1 MDTVQ
6 IVIIIVVF
14 LLLIIPMG
22 KYLYN
27 VISMERS
34 FVDPVMDKIDGII
47 YKLSTVEK
55 ENMNWREYAK
65 AFVVSNLVMFAAAF
79 LILKF
84 QGLIN
89 ILNPNNVGN
98 METSLSFNTAASF
111 VTNTDLQDYAGENG
125 LSYLSQMIVI
135 TFLMFTSAASGFA
148 VATAFIRGIS
158 NKPMGNFFVDV
169 TRIIT
174 RVFLPL
180 SIIISLVL
188 ISQGVPQTFKST
200 ETVRTIENTYQ
211 NIALGP
217 VASLESIKHLGT
229 NGGGFFSANSAHPF
243 ENPNIITN
251 LIETLSMMLL
261 PGSLVYAFGLNLK
274 NKKQG
279 WAIFGAM
286 AILFLIAL
294 PVIYFVEK
302 IGNPNLSAVGLNQAM
317 GNLEG
322 KELRFGI
329 ASSAF
334 FSHVTTAFTTGTVN
348 NMHDSL
354 MPLGG
359 LITMWN
365 MMLNVVFGGKGVG
378 LMGMIMYAILTVF
391 LCGLMVGR
399 TPEFLGKKIEGKEMK
414 LIATSILVHP
424 ILILIPTALA
434 LIMPIAY
441 NGITNPSFHG
451 LSQVLYQYTTSAANN
466 GSGFE
471 GLADNTVFWNTSTGI
486 VMILG
491 RYISMI
497 LLLAAAGSLLEK
509 RIVPETASTFR
520 TDNITFTLILVGVVL
535 IIGALTFLPALSL
548 GPVSEHLMLK

>member
-6 IVIIIVVF
+6 IAIIIVLF

-22 KYLYN
+22 KYLYK

-47 YKLSTVEK
+47 YKLLTVEK

-84 QGLIN
+84 QGFIN

-148 VATAFIRGIS
+148 VAAAFIRGIS

-188 ISQGVPQTFKST
+188 ISQGVPQTLKST

-261 PGSLVYAFGLNLK
+261 PGSLVFAFGLNLK

-279 WAIFGAM
+279 WAILGAM

-294 PVIYFVEK
+294 PVIYFAEK
-302 IGNPNLSAVGLNQAM
+302 IGNPNLSAAGLNQAM

-329 ASSAF
+329 ASSVF